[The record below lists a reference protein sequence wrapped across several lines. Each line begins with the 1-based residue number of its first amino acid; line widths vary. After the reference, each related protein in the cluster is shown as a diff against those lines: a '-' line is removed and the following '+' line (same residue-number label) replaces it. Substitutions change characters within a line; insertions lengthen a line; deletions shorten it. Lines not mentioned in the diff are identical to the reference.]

1 LEKSVA
7 VIVNGQFVEDERF
20 IEAFR
25 QLGGFEI
32 DTTSPGGRSQANALR
47 RLSERQV
54 AGQIALLQKALG
66 AGFTVSAEE
75 VSARRSRLS
84 GMSSASVCGAAV
96 YRQLADELLVERYSM
111 WLSRH
116 EPHPSR
122 AETEQYYELH
132 RAEFWLPERV
142 QATHI
147 VCNAELPGDEDGA
160 RARIERAEQELRAGT
175 AFSRVANRYSDCG
188 GNPILGWVTRGTM
201 VPEFEEVIFALQ
213 NGARSEIFRT
223 IFGFH
228 IATVLQRKLAE
239 YSSLE
244 SMRPMLSRRMLEERR
259 RHIIDMAME
268 EALRTASIEVASSN
282 RPLV

>member
-1 LEKSVA
+1 VA

-20 IEAFR
+20 IKVFR
-25 QLGGFEI
+25 QLGGFEL
-32 DTTSPGGRSQANALR
+32 DTTTPGGRYHANSLR

-54 AGQIALLQKALG
+54 AGQVALLQKARG

-75 VSARRSRLS
+75 VNARRSGLS
-84 GMSSASVCGAAV
+84 GISSASVCDAAV
-96 YRQLADELLVERYSM
+96 FRQLADELLVERYSM

-122 AETEQYYELH
+122 AEVERYYEVH
-132 RAEFWLPERV
+132 HTEFWLPERV
-142 QATHI
+142 QASHI
-147 VCNAELPGDEDGA
+147 VCNVESPEDEDGA
-160 RARIERAEQELRAGT
+160 RARIGQAEQELRAGT

-188 GNPILGWVTRGTM
+188 GTTILGWVTRGTM

-213 NGARSEIFRT
+213 NGAYSEIFRT
-223 IFGFH
+223 IFGYH
-228 IATVLQRKLAE
+228 IATVLQRKIAE

-244 SMRPMLSRRMLEERR
+244 SMRPMLSRRLLEERR
-259 RHIIDMAME
+259 RHITDMAME
-268 EALRTASIEVASSN
+268 EALRSASIEVVSSN